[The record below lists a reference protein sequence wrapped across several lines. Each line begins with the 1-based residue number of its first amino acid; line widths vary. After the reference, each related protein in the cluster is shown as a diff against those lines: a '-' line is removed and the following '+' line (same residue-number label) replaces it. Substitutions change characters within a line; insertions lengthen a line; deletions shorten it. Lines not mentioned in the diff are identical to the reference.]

1 MYIHIFVPEIMS
13 TIEEEIQ
20 QTKFSSSR
28 QKVVLNILYTSN
40 WLKAGQL
47 GLFKQSGI
55 SPEQFNVLRIL
66 RGQKGNAIGVNGI
79 QERMLDKNS
88 NASRLIDKLL
98 EKELVDRK
106 GCKNDRRQ
114 VEVFITQKGLE
125 LLAALDDTIAQHEE
139 EIVKLTDNDAETL
152 NELLNKLRTQ
162 N

>member
-1 MYIHIFVPEIMS
+1 MYIHIFVPEFMS

-20 QTKFSSSR
+20 QTTFSSHR
-28 QKVVLNILYTSN
+28 QKVALNILFTSN
-40 WLKAGQL
+40 WLKAGQV
-47 GLFKQSGI
+47 GLFKQYGI

-79 QERMLDKNS
+79 QDRMLDKNS

-114 VEVFITQKGLE
+114 VEVFITTKGLE
-125 LLAALDDTIAQHEE
+125 LLASLDQMIARQEE
-139 EIVKLTDNDAETL
+139 ETIHLSDSDAETL
-152 NELLNKLRTQ
+152 NKLLNKLRTQ